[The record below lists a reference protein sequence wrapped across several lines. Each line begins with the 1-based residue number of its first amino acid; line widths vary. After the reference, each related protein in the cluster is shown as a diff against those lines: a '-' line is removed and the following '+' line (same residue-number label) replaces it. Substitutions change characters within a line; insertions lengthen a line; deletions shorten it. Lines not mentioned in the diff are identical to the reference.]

1 MFQKNK
7 FRAAIVRA
15 GMTIEELAKIIEMN
29 ASTLHRKMNG
39 DSDFTRIEI
48 KRICKVLHIENDEM
62 IDIFFA

>member
-15 GMTIEELAKIIEMN
+15 GMTIEELAKIIAMN